1 MGIAGE
7 HRFTGLD
14 GADQAWCSFSGLRRV
29 ENTGGGMW
37 YGTKARLR
45 IRIRLV

>member
-14 GADQAWCSFSGLRRV
+14 GADQAWCSCSREQRDV
-29 ENTGGGMW
+29 VRDKNQD
-37 YGTKARLR
+37 
-45 IRIRLV
+45 